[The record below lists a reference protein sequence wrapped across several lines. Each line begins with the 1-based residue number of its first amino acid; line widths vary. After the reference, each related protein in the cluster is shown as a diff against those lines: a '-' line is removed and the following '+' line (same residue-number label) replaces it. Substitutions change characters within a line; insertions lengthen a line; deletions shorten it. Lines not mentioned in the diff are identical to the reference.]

1 MRFSRYFFLLLACLA
16 ASTFLLPRLY
26 HLPFPSQPG
35 PAFDDKTR
43 PSLVKIL
50 QKNDIQLALIGDSVL
65 QEGVDPQALSAALE
79 VPAHSI
85 AVPGSTSP
93 FWYLILKNVILETVP
108 PPRVVVVLFR
118 DTILTLPNYHVNG
131 GYVNELD
138 QWAAAREDL
147 LVQRAYLNFMNPLE
161 KWALTWLP
169 LYGARQ
175 RLTDAADFV
184 SRNALPYLFQTCRGD
199 CLAQAETDIF
209 HIDNV
214 QPSLQQR
221 ALVEEEQF
229 LYTPAAMDF
238 DYWVDRSF
246 LPEMIRLAREG
257 GVRLVFVH
265 ERTLLFPSAVAEPEA
280 LRAYKAKL
288 ADYLRANDVSLL
300 DFSYDPRLPA
310 SGFNDAL
317 HMNAAGKAAFTQLL
331 AEALRPLLSK

>member
-93 FWYLILKNVILETVP
+93 FWYLILKNIVLQMDP
-108 PPRVVVVLFR
+108 PPPVVVVLFR

-138 QWAAAREDL
+138 QWAAAHEDL
-147 LVQRAYLNFMNPLE
+147 LIQRAYLNFMNPLE

-184 SRNALPYLFQTCRGD
+184 SRNASPIYSR
-199 CLAQAETDIF
+199 
-209 HIDNV
+209 
-214 QPSLQQR
+214 
-221 ALVEEEQF
+221 
-229 LYTPAAMDF
+229 PAAAT
-238 DYWVDRSF
+238 VLPRPRPTSF
-246 LPEMIRLAREG
+246 
-257 GVRLVFVH
+257 
-265 ERTLLFPSAVAEPEA
+265 TLTMSNRPCNSAPLWRRNSFSTRPRPWTSTIGWTVPSS
-280 LRAYKAKL
+280 R
-288 ADYLRANDVSLL
+288 R
-300 DFSYDPRLPA
+300 
-310 SGFNDAL
+310 
-317 HMNAAGKAAFTQLL
+317 
-331 AEALRPLLSK
+331 